1 MLQRSC
7 MENLRCTITTWDAY
21 NIINNGC
28 NIFLNKL
35 KGVIVRHDMEKLGLR
50 YGNCLYYC
58 LSILQLA
65 NGIYC
70 LWPVHSSHRI
80 LDSFC
85 IHACIHACVLYFLKK
100 SKDASF
106 ANVSLLFLSLYY
118 SFFIPLANC
127 AILFFFFWEAISFP
141 FSLLYF
147 VSFWYIFLFLGKSTL
162 IFKFHQILLLL
173 ICPFIKIKFKKSSTS

>member
-21 NIINNGC
+21 NIIYNGC

-85 IHACIHACVLYFLKK
+85 IHACVLYFLKK
-100 SKDASF
+100 SNDASF

-127 AILFFFFWEAISFP
+127 AIFFFWEAIAFP
-141 FSLLYF
+141 FFFTLF
-147 VSFWYIFLFLGKSTL
+147 CIFLIYFPFLW
-162 IFKFHQILLLL
+162 
-173 ICPFIKIKFKKSSTS
+173 